1 MYAVSHIYIYIYNN
15 GLIFL
20 PTCIRNIKVITLAI
34 LYKTMF
40 TYIDFRSDIS
50 FNTKQLDTFSSYI
63 NVCVLYGQFPLS
75 PCMDTYI

>member
-1 MYAVSHIYIYIYNN
+1 MYAVSDTYIYNN

-50 FNTKQLDTFSSYI
+50 FQY
-63 NVCVLYGQFPLS
+63 
-75 PCMDTYI
+75 